1 MEESRSPALHPFRL
15 QAYLQLGSRSQV
27 VSATTHGAIT
37 IATYA
42 SPARKSCI
50 AVASGSI
57 QWGGTQLSPSLSAK
71 PGLCNR
77 RPLLSANLGH
87 ASAVRCRFTHSTR
100 CSADAKRPPG
110 NRAAF
115 SLGRI
120 VPTEAKPSELSGCI
134 LSLAKTGVKAK
145 TLPLQHVDNKYV
157 SLAGVYEIL
166 RLLFALHILLY
177 QRSIVDS
184 GI

>member
-87 ASAVRCRFTHSTR
+87 ASAVRCRFTHSTQ
-100 CSADAKRPPG
+100 CPADAKRPPG

-134 LSLAKTGVKAK
+134 LSLAKTCVKTK
-145 TLPLQHVDNKYV
+145 TM
-157 SLAGVYEIL
+157 
-166 RLLFALHILLY
+166 
-177 QRSIVDS
+177 
-184 GI
+184 